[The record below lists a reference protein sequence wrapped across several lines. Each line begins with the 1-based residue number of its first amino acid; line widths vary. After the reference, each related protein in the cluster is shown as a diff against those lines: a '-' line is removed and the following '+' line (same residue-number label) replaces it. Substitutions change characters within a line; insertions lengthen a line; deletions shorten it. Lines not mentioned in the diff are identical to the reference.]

1 MQFSLFLAALC
12 ASIAIT
18 NTNAILIEEEDD
30 ICAKELTPAQL
41 ERCKGKE
48 LALEKAQ

>member
-1 MQFSLFLAALC
+1 MRFSLFLAALC

-18 NTNAILIEEEDD
+18 NTNAILIEEDD

-41 ERCKGKE
+41 AKCKDKE